1 MLANGTKHFTIAL
14 SLTALD
20 AAVASYYGG
29 VIWRAW
35 SGIVWC
41 RFLILLATALWVATL
56 IDIWAHALSEMR
68 RFLRGREVD
77 AQTSML
83 GLHCKLREEGDV

>member
-1 MLANGTKHFTIAL
+1 VANGPKHFTIAL
-14 SLTALD
+14 SITVLD

-35 SGIVWC
+35 SGIIWC
-41 RFLILLATALWVATL
+41 RFAILLATALWLTTL
-56 IDIWAHALSEMR
+56 INIWAHALSE
-68 RFLRGREVD
+68 LPSVRGREVD
-77 AQTSML
+77 TQTSLL